1 MQMDV
6 YVWEGRSRKGTIE
19 KGEISANNE
28 AAVRMQLRR
37 QQIQALKIHTKPKDI
52 LKSLKFPKSRR
63 VKEKE
68 LVVFTRQ
75 FATMIDAGLPLV
87 QCLEILASQQE
98 NTAFK
103 EILQKVKGD
112 VEAGSTFADALR
124 KHPRVFNDLF
134 CNLVAAGEAGG
145 ILDTIL
151 NRLAAYIEK
160 TMNLKKKVKG
170 AMVYPS
176 VVLSIALVV
185 VAGLL
190 LFVIPVFQKMFA
202 DMGGT
207 LPAFTQF
214 VIYLSDV
221 MRLYFIYI
229 AGALILLGV
238 AFVRWYRTERG
249 RIIVDDLLLK
259 IPVIGSLIKKVAIAK
274 FTRTLG
280 TMLSSGVPIMEGLDI
295 VARTSGNKTIE
306 RAILRTKV
314 SIGEGKTIAEPLGA
328 SRIFPAMVVQMI
340 SVGETTG
347 ALDSMLSKIADFY
360 DDEVDTAVTALTSLI
375 EPALMVFLGI
385 TVGGLVIA
393 MYLPIF
399 QMAAVIGG

>member
-1 MQMDV
+1 MDV

-28 AAVRMQLRR
+28 AAVRLQLRR
-37 QQIQALKIHTKPKDI
+37 QQIQALKIQVKPKDI

-87 QCLEILASQQE
+87 QCLEILASQQQ
-98 NTAFK
+98 NAAFK
-103 EILQKVKGD
+103 DILSKVKGD

-124 KHPRVFNDLF
+124 HHPRVFNDLF

-202 DMGGT
+202 GMGGT

-214 VIYLSDV
+214 VIYLSEM
-221 MRLYFIYI
+221 MRRYFLFI
-229 AGALILLGV
+229 AGGMVILAV
-238 AFVRWYRTERG
+238 AFVRWYRTEKG
-249 RIIVDDLLLK
+249 RMIVDDLLLK
-259 IPVIGSLIKKVAIAK
+259 IPVMGPLIKKVAIAK

-306 RAILRTKV
+306 RAILRTKA

-328 SRIFPAMVVQMI
+328 SKIFPAMVVQMI
-340 SVGETTG
+340 SVGESTG

-360 DDEVDTAVTALTSLI
+360 DDEVDAAVAALTSLI

>member
-1 MQMDV
+1 MDV

-37 QQIQALKIHTKPKDI
+37 QQIQAIKIHTKPKDI

-63 VKEKE
+63 VKEKD

-87 QCLEILASQQE
+87 QCLEILASQQV

-103 EILQKVKGD
+103 EILLKVKGD

-160 TMNLKKKVKG
+160 TMSLKKKVKG

-214 VIYLSDV
+214 VIYLSEV
-221 MRLYFIYI
+221 MRRYFIYI
-229 AGALILLGV
+229 AAALIALGV

-259 IPVIGSLIKKVAIAK
+259 IPVIGPLIKKVAIAK

-340 SVGETTG
+340 SVGESTG

-360 DDEVDTAVTALTSLI
+360 DDEVDTAVAALTSLI

>member
-1 MQMDV
+1 MDV
-6 YVWEGRSRKGTIE
+6 YVWEGRTRKGTIE

-28 AAVRMQLRR
+28 AAVRLQLRR
-37 QQIQALKIHTKPKDI
+37 QQIQALKIQVKPKDI

-87 QCLEILASQQE
+87 QCLEILASQQQ
-98 NTAFK
+98 NAAFK
-103 EILQKVKGD
+103 DILSKVKGD

-124 KHPRVFNDLF
+124 HHPRVFNDLF

-214 VIYLSDV
+214 VIYLSEM
-221 MRLYFIYI
+221 MRRYFLFI
-229 AGALILLGV
+229 AGGMVILAV
-238 AFVRWYRTERG
+238 AFVRWYRTEKG
-249 RIIVDDLLLK
+249 RMIVDDLLLK
-259 IPVIGSLIKKVAIAK
+259 IPVMGPLIKKVAIAK

-306 RAILRTKV
+306 RAILRTKA

-328 SRIFPAMVVQMI
+328 SKIFPAMVVQMI
-340 SVGETTG
+340 SVGESTG

-360 DDEVDTAVTALTSLI
+360 DDEVDAAVAALTSLI

>member
-1 MQMDV
+1 MDV

-28 AAVRMQLRR
+28 AAVRLQLRR
-37 QQIQALKIHTKPKDI
+37 QQIQAIKIETKPKDI
-52 LKSLKFPKSRR
+52 LKSLKLPKRKG

-87 QCLEILASQQE
+87 QCLEILASQQV
-98 NTAFK
+98 NPAFK

-112 VEAGSTFADALR
+112 VEAGSTFAEALR

-170 AMVYPS
+170 AMVYPT
-176 VVLSIALVV
+176 VVLSIALIV

-214 VIYLSDV
+214 VIYLSELV
-221 MRLYFIYI
+221 RRYFIFI
-229 AGALILLGV
+229 AGILIVLIV
-238 AFVRWYRTERG
+238 SFVRWYRTEKG
-249 RIIVDDLLLK
+249 RAIVDDMLLK
-259 IPVIGSLIKKVAIAK
+259 IPVIGDLIKKVAIAK

-280 TMLSSGVPIMEGLDI
+280 TMLSSGVPIIEGLDI

-306 RAILRTKV
+306 RAILKTKA
-314 SIGEGKTIAEPLGA
+314 SISEGKTIAEPLGG
-328 SRIFPAMVVQMI
+328 SRIFPPMVVQMI
-340 SVGETTG
+340 SVGESTG

-360 DDEVDTAVTALTSLI
+360 DDEVDAAVSALTALI

-385 TVGGLVIA
+385 TIGGLVIA

-399 QMAAVIGG
+399 QMASVIGG

>member
-1 MQMDV
+1 MDV

-28 AAVRMQLRR
+28 AAVRLQLRR
-37 QQIQALKIHTKPKDI
+37 QQIQALKIQAKPKDI

-87 QCLEILASQQE
+87 QCLEILASQQQ
-98 NTAFK
+98 NAAFK
-103 EILQKVKGD
+103 DILNKVKGD

-124 KHPRVFNDLF
+124 HHPRVFNDLF

-214 VIYLSDV
+214 VIYLSEL
-221 MRLYFIYI
+221 MRRYFVFI
-229 AGALILLGV
+229 AGGMVILVV
-238 AFVRWYRTERG
+238 AFVRWYRTEKG
-249 RIIVDDLLLK
+249 RMIVDDLLLK
-259 IPVIGSLIKKVAIAK
+259 IPVMGPLIKKVAIAK

-306 RAILRTKV
+306 RAILRTKA

-328 SRIFPAMVVQMI
+328 SKIFPAMVVQMI
-340 SVGETTG
+340 SVGESTG

-360 DDEVDTAVTALTSLI
+360 DDEVDAAVAALTSLI

>member
-1 MQMDV
+1 MDV

-37 QQIQALKIHTKPKDI
+37 QQIQAIKIHTKPKDI

-214 VIYLSDV
+214 VIYLSEV
-221 MRLYFIYI
+221 MRRYFIYI

-259 IPVIGSLIKKVAIAK
+259 IPVIGPLIKKVAIAK